1 MVRCG
6 WFTSVF
12 FFFLMIRRP
21 PRSTLFP
28 YTTLFRSSLLPKSR
42 PCLRT
47 RPADP
52 RRVRPPTGRA
62 VWPSA
67 LLPLIRF
74 ATDSG
79 FLPGGSS
86 SFEAFDIRLCSHLA
100 SRLLVS
106 YSPGFVQTKFRLAGV
121 LMGLISL
128 LPREDQYFDLFT
140 QMTLYISAA
149 ARELKEMLADK
160 NRDYEEYAQRIKGL
174 EHACDELTHNIS
186 TRLNK
191 SFITP
196 FDREDIY
203 MMSSALDDI
212 VDLIDDA
219 ARAIIIFDVQE
230 ITDYARDFADVIV
243 RMAEQ
248 LKEIVSTLQRPKN
261 VTQRL
266 VEIHRLENEGDDLYH
281 AAIAE
286 LFHDPPDALTV
297 VKWKEIYEKLE
308 AAVDRCENVANII
321 ESVIIKHT

>member
-1 MVRCG
+1 
-6 WFTSVF
+6 
-12 FFFLMIRRP
+12 
-21 PRSTLFP
+21 
-28 YTTLFRSSLLPKSR
+28 
-42 PCLRT
+42 
-47 RPADP
+47 
-52 RRVRPPTGRA
+52 
-62 VWPSA
+62 
-67 LLPLIRF
+67 
-74 ATDSG
+74 
-79 FLPGGSS
+79 
-86 SFEAFDIRLCSHLA
+86 
-100 SRLLVS
+100 
-106 YSPGFVQTKFRLAGV
+106 
-121 LMGLISL
+121 MGLLNL
-128 LPREDQYFDLFT
+128 LPREEQYFDLFI
-140 QMTLYISAA
+140 QMTRYISDA

-174 EHACDELTHNIS
+174 EHACDELTHTVS

-219 ARAIIIFDVQE
+219 ARAIIIYDVQE
-230 ITDYARDFADVIV
+230 ITGYAQQFASVIE

-248 LKEIVSTLQRPKN
+248 LREIVATLQKPKN

-266 VEIHRLENEGDDLYH
+266 VEIHRLENEGDDIYH

-286 LFHDPPDALTV
+286 LFHDSLDALTV
-297 VKWKEIYEKLE
+297 LKWKEVYEKLE